1 MASGKKVTVTQIRSA
16 AGRAIK
22 VDKQLQA
29 MGLGRVGKKVT
40 FTMNPSTQG
49 MIHTVRHLVKVE
61 ESK

>member
-16 AGRAIK
+16 ASRAIK

-40 FTMNPSTQG
+40 FTLNPSIQG

-61 ESK
+61 EAK

>member
-16 AGRAIK
+16 ASRAIK
-22 VDKQLQA
+22 VDRQLQA

-40 FTMNPSTQG
+40 FTLNPSTEG

-61 ESK
+61 EAK

>member
-1 MASGKKVTVTQIRSA
+1 MTSGKKVTVTQIRSA
-16 AGRAIK
+16 ASRAIK

-40 FTMNPSTQG
+40 FALNPSTQG

-61 ESK
+61 DAK